1 MAALSQE
8 ADNDVTDELK
18 LGPIKFTHG
27 GIVSFLCFLESVGNG
42 SSCMLFLFLL
52 GE

>member
-27 GIVSFLCFLESVGNG
+27 GIVSFLCFLESVEMVPLA
-42 SSCMLFLFLL
+42 CFFFFF
-52 GE
+52 